1 MHRLIHNRS
10 LNNIGVLATLF
21 SAFFIFI
28 FALLIILNE
37 YNNFLEQIEAE
48 ERRYLAS
55 QKQVIKQET
64 ERALRFINYKYNQ
77 YKELP
82 TEELKKTIVD
92 AIEYMRNERD
102 GTGYIF
108 IYTFDGINIA
118 DPILKQNAGKKML
131 DFTDPNGKKVIA
143 ELIEVSKQEEGGYVE
158 YVWNKPIVNRLSPKI
173 SYAKAFTPWNWMV
186 GTGVYLDTIEAEL
199 EKKKTRY
206 RDRIIGFITQVAVVA
221 MILFFLVLLFSRYI
235 QDIIKGEITLFRHFF
250 DKASHE
256 YKTIDR
262 ERLSFVEFRELSGFA
277 NEMVREIRAKN
288 SALEEMNATL
298 EEKVRQK
305 TLSLEEKN
313 EKLRTANEKN
323 RKLIKEQDIFI
334 KNTIHEVNTPLAIIL
349 TNIDMARMK
358 EMGNKYLT
366 NVESAAKVIA
376 NLYNDL
382 SFFIRKDRIEY
393 KKEAMD
399 ISSTVR
405 ERIAFFDDV
414 ARGNELA
421 LAPEITD
428 NLIIRYNRTELE
440 RIIDNIL
447 SNAIKYAHPQTT
459 VRITLTADAADARL
473 AVANEGD
480 PIKDA
485 ANIFK
490 RFYRENE
497 NRGGFG
503 IGLSMVSE
511 ICKKNGTPV
520 TVESVNGVNTFSFT
534 FPLAQKGDA

>member
-10 LNNIGVLATLF
+10 INNIGVLATLF

-37 YNNFLEQIEAE
+37 YNNFLEQMAQE
-48 ERRYLAS
+48 EKKFLTS
-55 QKQVIKQET
+55 QKHIIKQET
-64 ERALRFINYKYNQ
+64 ERALKFIRYKYDK
-77 YKELP
+77 YKGLP
-82 TEELKKTIVD
+82 TDELKKTIVD

-102 GTGYIF
+102 GTGYVF

-118 DPILKQNAGKKML
+118 DPILKQNAGKNLL

-143 ELIEVSKQEEGGYVE
+143 ELIEVSKQEDGGYVE
-158 YVWNKPIVNRLSPKI
+158 YVWNKPIVNTLAPKI
-173 SYAKAFTPWNWMV
+173 SYAKAFRPWNWMV

-199 EKKKTRY
+199 EKKKASY
-206 RDRIIGFITQVAVVA
+206 RNRIVGFMTQVAVVA
-221 MILFFLVLLFSRYI
+221 MILLFLVLLFSRYI
-235 QDIIKGEITLFRHFF
+235 QDIIKGELTLFRHFF
-250 DKASHE
+250 EKASHDYE
-256 YKTIDR
+256 TIDR
-262 ERLSFVEFRELSGFA
+262 KQLSFVEFQELSGFA
-277 NEMVREIRAKN
+277 NEMVREIQVKN

-313 EKLRTANEKN
+313 EKLYKANEKN
-323 RKLIKEQDIFI
+323 KKLIKEQDTFI

-349 TNIDMARMK
+349 TNIDLARMK
-358 EMGNKYLT
+358 NLANKYLT
-366 NVESAAKVIA
+366 NIESAAKVIA

-382 SFFIRKDRIEY
+382 SFSIRKDRIEY
-393 KKEAMD
+393 KKERLD
-399 ISSTVR
+399 ISNTVR

-414 ARGNELA
+414 AKGNELTF
-421 LAPEITD
+421 APEVTD
-428 NLIIRYNRTELE
+428 GLVIHFNQTELE

-447 SNAIKYAHPQTT
+447 SNAIKYSYPN
-459 VRITLTADAADARL
+459 TLIRVDLKQSGEGACL

-480 PIKDA
+480 PIQDA

-511 ICKKNGTPV
+511 ICKKNGIEV
-520 TVESVNGVNTFSFT
+520 AVQSLNGVNTFAFT
-534 FPLAQKGDA
+534 FPLIQEGNV